1 MYTQK
6 SDFFDRAS
14 KMKISSIQTQGRPCT
29 RLRDQVMEGTPHK
42 KGKEGH
48 KYSRNTYGITK
59 KLTMTMLTHHGKA
72 GETVG
77 LPIAAMAPGG
87 SFDSRMQRPLQ

>member
-1 MYTQK
+1 M
-6 SDFFDRAS
+6 
-14 KMKISSIQTQGRPCT
+14 T
-29 RLRDQVMEGTPHK
+29 RLTR
-42 KGKEGH
+42 
-48 KYSRNTYGITK
+48 
-59 KLTMTMLTHHGKA
+59 HGNA